1 MFEGKKIDRLYVVC
15 DVYFYW
21 LHIIFSATLFN
32 VCMSDDGRDK
42 AQCILRPSPPHSPH
56 PLKPNK
62 LPKFHVHFRPPL
74 ARSGQNYFK
83 PKLLEFTEK
92 NGQCKN
98 WDPTLEIRMKIYV
111 IFIVNSTCKYFPK
124 AVIWMC

>member
-1 MFEGKKIDRLYVVC
+1 MDCMLCVYIFIDYCIL
-15 DVYFYW
+15 F
-21 LHIIFSATLFN
+21 LPTLFN

-42 AQCILRPSPPHSPH
+42 AQCILPPSPPHSPH

-62 LPKFHVHFRPPL
+62 LPKFHVHFRPPP

-98 WDPTLEIRMKIYV
+98 WDPTLEIQMKIYV
-111 IFIVNSTCKYFPK
+111 IFIR
-124 AVIWMC
+124 